1 MRRKEIFSIRIIRV
15 ISSVLLRL
23 TGITPVYIRAFLPWK
38 CRYFFPRIPLVLMLK
53 LESLLSRVIIAR
65 SKLHSIDRRS
75 FDRILLERFTCH
87 ACLLSLSLSL
97 SLSLRSVRIAGE
109 TRDGHL
115 PRHLRK
121 EISFPHRATSALEY
135 RRFPVATCYRAL
147 EYCPRGDPRAGAIYA
162 RGRANKGICHTRP

>member
-87 ACLLSLSLSL
+87 ACLQFKQTLSEDISLSLSL
-97 SLSLRSVRIAGE
+97 SLSTFCS
-109 TRDGHL
+109 
-115 PRHLRK
+115 
-121 EISFPHRATSALEY
+121 Y
-135 RRFPVATCYRAL
+135 RWR
-147 EYCPRGDPRAGAIYA
+147 DPRRTFASTFAQRNQLSPPRYLRAGVSTFSGRDVLSRA
-162 RGRANKGICHTRP
+162 RILSTRRSACRRDICKGKSE